1 MLVDGGRRTLPES
14 SVPSIRW
21 TDTGPFGRSKKDSA
35 SSERLP
41 QPRKQLSHLLST
53 CKRLR
58 HTMPV
63 SGKNMSVSRRAR
75 EKNKSARALL
85 VVLASASTAA
95 ALTTSPI
102 AIYPTRPT
110 HAARA
115 PVPTPA
121 RPRTSVPAVTPPA
134 PPRTRSSRRAH
145 LAADLG
151 AVAAAVGARGLVD
164 VARDLVARRPNDERV
179 LHRFTEHLKE
189 GFNADPVLTTA
200 SYDVASR
207 IKTVR
212 SPRGS
217 FTENILRSSTPR
229 PRPRP
234 FKSGRGAAA
243 GHPRPKLS
251 VFVFAADSNGGDVA
265 ASGPPIETPPIRT
278 EGDLQTKTRKPGS
291 KRPPRSHRSGP
302 STASSA
308 SSART
313 ASTIYATS
321 PR

>member
-1 MLVDGGRRTLPES
+1 
-14 SVPSIRW
+14 
-21 TDTGPFGRSKKDSA
+21 
-35 SSERLP
+35 
-41 QPRKQLSHLLST
+41 
-53 CKRLR
+53 
-58 HTMPV
+58 
-63 SGKNMSVSRRAR
+63 MSVSRRAR

-207 IKTVR
+207 IKTVWSVDR
-212 SPRGS
+212 K
-217 FTENILRSSTPR
+217 LRLQR
-229 PRPRP
+229 KDRVDDLR
-234 FKSGRGAAA
+234 
-243 GHPRPKLS
+243 
-251 VFVFAADSNGGDVA
+251 DVA
-265 ASGPPIETPPIRT
+265 ALRVVVESGEDDDHGVALCYRVLRRLASSPYVASVGHVKDYIRAPKANGYQSLHATVVPSARNLPRFEVQIRT
-278 EGDLQTKTRKPGS
+278 VAMDRDATHGDA
-291 KRPPRSHRSGP
+291 SHRRYKRAQRRAP
-302 STASSA
+302 
-308 SSART
+308 
-313 ASTIYATS
+313 
-321 PR
+321 